1 MRFLLKPLTE
11 KSNIHT
17 VTHTHIHSDTWKEDK
32 TPTLNF
38 HTTRKRRGPCMA
50 VAFKGDCR
58 RRSTKKAASRTEIKQ
73 REMRK
78 REREQE
84 EKSKK
89 HRVLSEEGRR
99 LPNEPLGTPTKIT
112 KSRIS
117 IAQNEIEM
125 FLNLNFFSIH
135 RGDLGLLDGICSKL
149 TLHTLMYHR

>member
-1 MRFLLKPLTE
+1 MHGCRFQGGLQKKINGKSCKPNRNQT
-11 KSNIHT
+11 
-17 VTHTHIHSDTWKEDK
+17 
-32 TPTLNF
+32 
-38 HTTRKRRGPCMA
+38 
-50 VAFKGDCR
+50 KGDE
-58 RRSTKKAASRTEIKQ
+58 K
-73 REMRK
+73 
-78 REREQE
+78 ERE
-84 EKSKK
+84 SKK

-112 KSRIS
+112 ESRIS

>member
-1 MRFLLKPLTE
+1 
-11 KSNIHT
+11 
-17 VTHTHIHSDTWKEDK
+17 
-32 TPTLNF
+32 
-38 HTTRKRRGPCMA
+38 MA
-50 VAFKGDCR
+50 VAFKGDC

-112 KSRIS
+112 ESRIS

-135 RGDLGLLDGICSKL
+135 RGDLGLLDGISKQAD
-149 TLHTLMYHR
+149 TSYTYVP